1 MQGILVFVFSK
12 TSIIVYCYEEGTFL
26 SFKGT
31 TFNDRDFNHCGV
43 FIRRIMGYVG
53 GSNWEFYGVQCNY
66 ITFNKLMHNVFYGL
80 WLE

>member
-31 TFNDRDFNHCGV
+31 TFNDRDSNHCGV

-53 GSNWEFYGVQCNY
+53 GSN
-66 ITFNKLMHNVFYGL
+66 
-80 WLE
+80 